1 MVLGDHGVHV
11 EVPIR
16 LDLLSVEKL
25 AYHLGED
32 RADLIG
38 AVGPPVAGEAVAWEG
53 VFGLGQKET
62 GHGRGKVTM
71 RYRDRNASAAEL
83 RVSILTRPGQSWRD
97 QDQRDVSQ
105 LAVEARAV
113 PEEAVLAELLPVI
126 GGDNNPGVFEEA
138 RCPQL
143 VEEAAELGVEA
154 EQAIIVEAGQSAG
167 DNVELALAF
176 WSPIR
181 LADVQ
186 IALGT
191 PAHFRDGLPPRRD
204 RAGPELSDRGGRW
217 NIRTMDIHEVHEE
230 EERPERAR
238 PARLIAL
245 PDTAQP
251 VLRMVDQLRREARVP
266 RGNSEGT
273 GSPAR
278 LPSCMIDRPSDELN
292 TAACTLTS
300 WLQSMSA

>member
-1 MVLGDHGVHV
+1 MLDRRVSEQIVHFRSIPGGLDSEVVLGDHGDHV

-105 LAVEARAV
+105 LAVEA
-113 PEEAVLAELLPVI
+113 PP
-126 GGDNNPGVFEEA
+126 
-138 RCPQL
+138 CPKRPC
-143 VEEAAELGVEA
+143 
-154 EQAIIVEAGQSAG
+154 
-167 DNVELALAF
+167 
-176 WSPIR
+176 SP
-181 LADVQ
+181 
-186 IALGT
+186 
-191 PAHFRDGLPPRRD
+191 
-204 RAGPELSDRGGRW
+204 
-217 NIRTMDIHEVHEE
+217 
-230 EERPERAR
+230 
-238 PARLIAL
+238 
-245 PDTAQP
+245 
-251 VLRMVDQLRREARVP
+251 
-266 RGNSEGT
+266 NS
-273 GSPAR
+273 SP
-278 LPSCMIDRPSDELN
+278 
-292 TAACTLTS
+292 
-300 WLQSMSA
+300 